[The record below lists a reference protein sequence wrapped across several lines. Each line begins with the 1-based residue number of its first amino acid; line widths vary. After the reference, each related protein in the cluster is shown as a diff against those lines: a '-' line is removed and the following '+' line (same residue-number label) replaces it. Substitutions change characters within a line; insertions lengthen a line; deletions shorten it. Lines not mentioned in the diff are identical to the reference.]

1 MCSTILLDQDA
12 ILEEILNKFEVMCL
26 DISER
31 TQEQLI
37 QLFQMDLEHDGWSP
51 PLADPI
57 ARYLI
62 QDS

>member
-1 MCSTILLDQDA
+1 MCSTILLVQDT

-31 TQEQLI
+31 TQEQL
-37 QLFQMDLEHDGWSP
+37 FQMDLEHDGWSP
-51 PLADPI
+51 PSAGPI

-62 QDS
+62 QAS